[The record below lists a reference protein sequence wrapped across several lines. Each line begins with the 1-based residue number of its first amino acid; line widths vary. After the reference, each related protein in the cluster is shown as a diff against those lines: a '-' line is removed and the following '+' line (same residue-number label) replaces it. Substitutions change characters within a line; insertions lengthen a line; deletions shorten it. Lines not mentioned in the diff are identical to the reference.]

1 MTALTTMTPLIR
13 RAGHGLLV
21 ALLAAASA
29 LLLAV
34 VIVPLVLGWVPL
46 TVLSGSMEPAVPTG
60 SQVVVEPLEGEQDV
74 ARLGVGDVVTFMPRP
89 GDATLVTHRIVQVAH
104 DGEGRRSFTTRGDA
118 NAAPDQEVLTA
129 TQLRGV
135 VRYHVPWA
143 GYAANVLDPGQK
155 RGGIVLAAAALIG
168 YALWQVLGV
177 LRDRRRRT
185 GAEAGPPP
193 GPPSGLL
200 NGPPGETLN
209 GPPGEPPTEPL
220 PVVAVAD
227 HDG

>member
-1 MTALTTMTPLIR
+1 MTAAVR

-21 ALLAAASA
+21 ALLAVVSA
-29 LLLAV
+29 VLLAV

-60 SQVVVEPLEGEQDV
+60 SQVVVEPLEGEEDA

-89 GDATLVTHRIVQVAH
+89 DDATLVTHRIVQVAH
-104 DGEGRRSFTTRGDA
+104 DGEGRLSFTTRGDA
-118 NAAPDQEVLTA
+118 NAAPDEEVLTA

-143 GYAANVLDPGQK
+143 GYAANLLDAGQK
-155 RGGIVLAAAALIG
+155 RAGIVLAAGALIG
-168 YALWQVLGV
+168 YALWQVLGG
-177 LRDRRRRT
+177 LRDRRRGT
-185 GAEAGPPP
+185 GAETGPAPGPLSEPP
-193 GPPSGLL
+193 GGAR
-200 NGPPGETLN
+200 
-209 GPPGEPPTEPL
+209 TEPL
-220 PVVAVAD
+220 PEVAVAD